1 MRKRKS
7 KVVKKAETDVTG
19 NILKGVIAVVI
30 TLCGIIFYDLRDDIK
45 EIKTT
50 HNEKIKYFQGKIDE
64 IPTLYLTKAE
74 HGHMKHK

>member
-1 MRKRKS
+1 MREMKREEKD
-7 KVVKKAETDVTG
+7 TTG
-19 NILKGVIAVVI
+19 NILKWVITIAI

-64 IPTLYLTKAE
+64 IPVIYLTKAE
-74 HGHMKHK
+74 HDKLR

>member
-1 MRKRKS
+1 M
-7 KVVKKAETDVTG
+7 KKAEVDFTG
-19 NILKGVIAVVI
+19 NVLKGVIAVVI

-64 IPTLYLTKAE
+64 IPVIYLTKAE
-74 HGHMKHK
+74 HDKLR